1 MFIGYFK
8 MKINLKN
15 IILHSKKL
23 NMISN
28 RFYDKKTG
36 QADNVGLYC
45 FLKKKGGLY
54 VGPIM
59 HFFILNFMK

>member
-28 RFYDKKTG
+28 RFYDKKLGKQTML
-36 QADNVGLYC
+36 ACIV
-45 FLKKKGGLY
+45 FWKKKVDYMLGLLCIFLY
-54 VGPIM
+54 
-59 HFFILNFMK
+59 